1 MYLMAFVDEAT
12 GKIIYTLKKASPD
25 GKPTDS
31 AHPARF
37 SPDDKFSRVRASAA
51 PGLWRAQPLATALRA
66 LGVGESRRA
75 LPCCC
80 SSARLELTRGRAGAR
95 DVQEALRA
103 AAHAEAGLHVLGRNR
118 QRRETSPSAG

>member
-51 PGLWRAQPLATALRA
+51 PGLRRAQPLATALRA
-66 LGVGESRRA
+66 LGVGERAAAPSRA
-75 LPCCC
+75 AAPPDKQ
-80 SSARLELTRGRAGAR
+80 LTRGRAGAR

-103 AAHAEAGLHVLGRNR
+103 AADAEAGLHVLGRNR